1 MHSERITEE
10 IWGEISDSRKVK
22 RYTLSNGELSVS
34 VMDLGASVQRVVFR
48 GLDMAL
54 SFPKAKL
61 YEKFFFACFG
71 ATVGRYAGRIAGGQF
86 RLDGREY
93 RLTQNHN
100 GHHLHGGAL
109 GFSRK
114 IWEGSVIGDDCV
126 QFTLLSPDGEEGY
139 PGNLNVSV
147 SYRVTR
153 DNALEITFR
162 AVSDRDTVINLT
174 NHSYFNPNGIDTR
187 FSLFRKPPKTDNRDV
202 QLFINADHTLKL
214 DGNDIPTGKQLPV
227 DGTPFDFRTPKML
240 ADDDPSH
247 GGFDHT
253 FVLNPHE
260 TEQPVAFATGLKSG
274 VTIECFTDQPAVQLF
289 TLGNPGGAFA
299 LETQHFPDSP
309 NHPEFPGT
317 VLRAG
322 EIFTSTTKY
331 RFFHD

>member
-1 MHSERITEE
+1 
-10 IWGEISDSRKVK
+10 
-22 RYTLSNGELSVS
+22 
-34 VMDLGASVQRVVFR
+34 
-48 GLDMAL
+48 MAL

-126 QFTLLSPDGEEGY
+126 QFTLLSPDGE
-139 PGNLNVSV
+139 
-147 SYRVTR
+147 R

>member
-139 PGNLNVSV
+139 PGN
-147 SYRVTR
+147 
-153 DNALEITFR
+153 I
-162 AVSDRDTVINLT
+162 
-174 NHSYFNPNGIDTR
+174 
-187 FSLFRKPPKTDNRDV
+187 
-202 QLFINADHTLKL
+202 
-214 DGNDIPTGKQLPV
+214 
-227 DGTPFDFRTPKML
+227 
-240 ADDDPSH
+240 
-247 GGFDHT
+247 
-253 FVLNPHE
+253 
-260 TEQPVAFATGLKSG
+260 
-274 VTIECFTDQPAVQLF
+274 
-289 TLGNPGGAFA
+289 
-299 LETQHFPDSP
+299 
-309 NHPEFPGT
+309 
-317 VLRAG
+317 
-322 EIFTSTTKY
+322 
-331 RFFHD
+331 

>member
-1 MHSERITEE
+1 MPDVSPEDNSAWTAESTGSRRITTD
-10 IWGEISDSRKVK
+10 I
-22 RYTLSNGELSVS
+22 T
-34 VMDLGASVQRVVFR
+34 
-48 GLDMAL
+48 
-54 SFPKAKL
+54 
-61 YEKFFFACFG
+61 C
-71 ATVGRYAGRIAGGQF
+71 TAGRSASAEKSG
-86 RLDGREY
+86 
-93 RLTQNHN
+93 
-100 GHHLHGGAL
+100 
-109 GFSRK
+109 
-114 IWEGSVIGDDCV
+114 
-126 QFTLLSPDGEEGY
+126 
-139 PGNLNVSV
+139 
-147 SYRVTR
+147 
-153 DNALEITFR
+153 ITFR

-331 RFFHD
+331 RFSHD